1 MEISQTVFKYDV
13 KKLDV
18 TDSTNNWL
26 RHIPLMPDVDF
37 LFVTTEYQTA
47 GKGQG
52 NNRWESERGKNLL
65 FSVKC
70 LPWRVKASQQYLL
83 LQTVAVAVC
92 LVLRRQ
98 LCDSDK
104 CRIKWPNDIY
114 YGDKKLSGTLS
125 ECTLRN
131 AYVNEF
137 IAGVGINVN
146 QLSFLSDAPNP
157 VSMAQIAEHDLDR
170 NLLLDEIAKE
180 LAYWFKYITNEDYNP
195 IINKYQEIMYR
206 RTGMHR
212 YYDKYG
218 EFEATYEDI
227 LPNGHLVLRRNDG
240 TLSEYEFKEVK
251 YIFKTTEKMR
261 KRVIM

>member
-1 MEISQTVFKYDV
+1 MKISQTDFKYEV
-13 KKLDV
+13 KALDV

-26 RHIPLMPDVDF
+26 HGKPMPTDIDF
-37 LFVTTEYQTA
+37 LFVTTEFQTA

-52 NNRWESERGKNLL
+52 NNHWESERGKNLL

-92 LVLRRQ
+92 QVLRRQ

-114 YGDKKLSGTLS
+114 YDDKKLSGTLS

-137 IAGVGINVN
+137 IAGVGININ

-157 VSMAQIAEHDLDR
+157 VSMAQIAGHDFDR

-180 LAYWFKYITNEDYNP
+180 IAHWFGYITNEDYDP
-195 IINKYQEIMYR
+195 ILSEYEQLLYR
-206 RTGMHR
+206 RKGTHL
-212 YYDKYG
+212 YCDKDG
-218 EFEATYEDI
+218 EFEASYENI
-227 LPNGHLVLRRNDG
+227 LPNGHLVLRRTDG

-251 YIFKTTEKMR
+251 FLIPNS
-261 KRVIM
+261 